1 MKRLQ
6 MRIFFIALF
15 LCLCTT
21 AFAQSNI
28 GEKVSEFQ
36 LQATDGRS
44 YGVSHSTNTVS
55 VLFFVGYN

>member
-1 MKRLQ
+1 MKYLR
-6 MRIFFIALF
+6 FFSLALF

-21 AFAQSNI
+21 AFAQPNI
-28 GEKVSEFQ
+28 GEKINEFQ

-44 YGVSHSTNTVS
+44 YGVNHSSNKVS

>member
-1 MKRLQ
+1 MKHLQ
-6 MRIFFIALF
+6 MRIFSIALF

-21 AFAQSNI
+21 AFAQPNI
-28 GEKVSEFQ
+28 GEKVGEFQ

>member
-1 MKRLQ
+1 MKHLQ
-6 MRIFFIALF
+6 MRIFSIVLF

-21 AFAQSNI
+21 AFAQNI
-28 GEKVSEFQ
+28 GEKVGEFQ
-36 LQATDGRS
+36 LQATDGRF

>member
-1 MKRLQ
+1 MKHLRF
-6 MRIFFIALF
+6 FFIALF

-21 AFAQSNI
+21 AFAQPQV
-28 GEKVSEFQ
+28 GEKVNEFQ

-44 YGVSHSTNTVS
+44 YGVNHSTNTVS

>member
-1 MKRLQ
+1 MKHLQ
-6 MRIFFIALF
+6 MRIFSLALF

-21 AFAQSNI
+21 AFAQPNL
-28 GEKVSEFQ
+28 GEKINEFQ

-44 YGVSHSTNTVS
+44 YGVSHANNTVS

>member
-1 MKRLQ
+1 MKHLQ
-6 MRIFFIALF
+6 MRIFSIALF

-21 AFAQSNI
+21 AFAQPRV
-28 GEKVSEFQ
+28 GEQVGEFQ
-36 LQATDGRS
+36 LQATDGRF